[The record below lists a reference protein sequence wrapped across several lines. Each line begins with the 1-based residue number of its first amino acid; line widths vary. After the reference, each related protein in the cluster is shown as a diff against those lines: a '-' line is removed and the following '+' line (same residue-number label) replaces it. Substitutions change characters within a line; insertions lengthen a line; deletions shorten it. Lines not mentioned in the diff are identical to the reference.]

1 MEEKFKTKS
10 EYLDF
15 VEQKF
20 KDCFSSKDY
29 IEEQPVNIT
38 SQVDKTVDFIG
49 SKISPLKKY
58 VLTEDFGENGR
69 KQYEIKIITVFERNY
84 TTKIWLLL

>member
-49 SKISPLKKY
+49 SKISP
-58 VLTEDFGENGR
+58 
-69 KQYEIKIITVFERNY
+69 
-84 TTKIWLLL
+84 